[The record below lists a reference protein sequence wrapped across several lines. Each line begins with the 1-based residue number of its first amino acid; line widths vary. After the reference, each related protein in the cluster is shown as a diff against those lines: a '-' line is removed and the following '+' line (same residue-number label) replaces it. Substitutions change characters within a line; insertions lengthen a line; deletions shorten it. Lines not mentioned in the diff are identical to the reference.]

1 MIEMLCDGVLD
12 MSVNGLHK
20 FSFLFLFCL
29 IGKRKG

>member
-20 FSFLFLFCL
+20 FHFYFICL